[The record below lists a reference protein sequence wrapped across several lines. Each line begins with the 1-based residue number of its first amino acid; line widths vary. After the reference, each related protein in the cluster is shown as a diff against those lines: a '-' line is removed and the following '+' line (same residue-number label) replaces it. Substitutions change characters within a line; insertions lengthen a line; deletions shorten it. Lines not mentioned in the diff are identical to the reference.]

1 MSDIQWDYS
10 TNRQTAAADP
20 ADPIGLR
27 SREETFGALI
37 AILTLM
43 VAVVVVAL
51 WWRFNRP

>member
-51 WWRFNRP
+51 WRRFNRP